1 MPTSTGAPT
10 ASTSSIPA
18 PSRSREQTIRKR
30 PVPIAA
36 SGTIGKPRISSHPS
50 RSASNGFSRTSA
62 AGNGQPELCWSIA
75 REIASRFLASVLTV
89 AQGSSAAHEGR
100 ARVRPAAYDR
110 SVGSERLYGDP
121 SAWPQ
126 AVAHVDMDAFYVS
139 VELLRRPE
147 LRGKPVIVGPIDP
160 RSRGVVMT
168 ASYEAR
174 RFGVHSA
181 LPIAI
186 ARRRCPQA
194 VIIPRDMA
202 RYQAAS
208 QVVMGIFAAFSDLV
222 EVVGMDE
229 AYIDLSDSP
238 APKARARQ
246 IKREVLE
253 RTGLTCSIG
262 LAPNRLIAKI
272 ASDLEKP
279 NGLCVL
285 PRERFLE
292 VVGERPARI
301 IPGVGPKTDERLARA
316 GIRTVAE
323 LASSEGERLAAILGP
338 SYGEALRHRAAGF
351 GSARVAVERER
362 KSESRERT
370 FLTDEADPD
379 VMRSEIEAMAR
390 TVATHLGE
398 QGIRGRTVTLK
409 IRLAPFRTFT
419 RSRTL
424 PEATCEGDLVA
435 GAARE
440 LFEAFERDAPVRLLG
455 VGVSNL
461 SREAASAPEGGEEA
475 PGSGPEQLALA

>member
-1 MPTSTGAPT
+1 M
-10 ASTSSIPA
+10 
-18 PSRSREQTIRKR
+18 
-30 PVPIAA
+30 
-36 SGTIGKPRISSHPS
+36 
-50 RSASNGFSRTSA
+50 
-62 AGNGQPELCWSIA
+62 
-75 REIASRFLASVLTV
+75 
-89 AQGSSAAHEGR
+89 
-100 ARVRPAAYDR
+100 
-110 SVGSERLYGDP
+110 GSERLYGDP
-121 SAWPQ
+121 SSWER

-147 LRGKPVIVGPIDP
+147 LRGKPVIVGPVDP
-160 RSRGVVMT
+160 TSRGVVMT

-181 LPIAI
+181 LPIVV

-194 VIIPRDMA
+194 VMIPRDMP
-202 RYQAAS
+202 RYRAAS
-208 QVVMGIFAAFSDLV
+208 EKVMEVFREFSGLV
-222 EVVGMDE
+222 EVVGLDE
-229 AYIDLSDSP
+229 AYIDLSESP

-246 IKREVLE
+246 VKREVFE

-272 ASDLEKP
+272 ASDLDKP
-279 NGLCVL
+279 DGLCVL

-292 VVGERPARI
+292 VVGDRPARI
-301 IPGVGPKTDERLARA
+301 IPGVGPKTEERLLAA

-323 LASSEGERLAAILGP
+323 LAAAEGGSLAEILGP
-338 SYGEALRHRAAGF
+338 NHADGLRRRAAGF
-351 GSARVAVERER
+351 GSSAVAVERRR

-370 FLTDEADPD
+370 FLVDEVDPD
-379 VMRSEIEAMAR
+379 VMRGELDAMAR

-424 PEATCEGDLVA
+424 PKPTCEGDDVA
-435 GAARE
+435 AAAAS

-461 SREAASAPEGGEEA
+461 VGDELGPAPEPPKEPET
-475 PGSGPEQLALA
+475 GPEQLTFA